1 MGAPADRGMFVE
13 QTSKRRTAAGPHQSD
28 SSQFGMS
35 GLVCQLHLGASSAVT
50 LHLAP
55 RPVNGY
61 PTLGHEV
68 NARDPVNLLGQALA
82 YLNEAMMIIQTM
94 QLTGRAG
101 GAC

>member
-1 MGAPADRGMFVE
+1 
-13 QTSKRRTAAGPHQSD
+13 
-28 SSQFGMS
+28 MS
-35 GLVCQLHLGASSAVT
+35 GLVCQLHMGASSAVT

-82 YLNEAMMIIQTM
+82 YLNEAMMIIQVLHVTAPAM
-94 QLTGRAG
+94 LVSGSS
-101 GAC
+101 